1 MSVTPLRTDW
11 SCPRKPRASTS
22 ASRSM
27 SIASIGTPNIC
38 AFVAIPAVTQP
49 ASAESSTST
58 GFGAPSTPP
67 SSDGS
72 STMIVKR
79 RGAGDMLLPPAVHA
93 LIDTWLL
100 VPRCQLDF
108 ALNWHLPSAGFS
120 RTRLSTAMMPSRLT
134 SFSRSDM
141 GSSCL
146 GEQLGH
152 QARRTRGAVGWDV
165 AVMHGL
171 AQVIQHRG
179 RQLLRCRAVVIH
191 PHAGAE
197 ALEAA
202 RDEELLLEV
211 IPEREVKE
219 RRAERRQLH
228 RRREPALHDRQ
239 IRSGVMPEEMRH
251 ERTHLEA
258 RRVRK
263 RRAVE
268 PRAGHEHHP
277 RVGDARRDERECR
290 RALLEKVATD
300 PGAADRDQDHAF
312 ALVVA
317 ERGAERRLVP
327 EVGRVEVIRVPRELE
342 MLARPLPHVWQ
353 VRTERAVEHVV
364 LVAHHEREVA
374 DVGMKA
380 EMIDVLGVLL
390 PRTNELGRRR
400 ILAHRQH
407 ADEVGDEGV
416 RRPLHLRVL

>member
-1 MSVTPLRTDW
+1 MSVTPLRTDLSW
-11 SCPRKPRASTS
+11 PSKPRASTS

-67 SSDGS
+67 SSGGS
-72 STMIVKR
+72 STMTVNR

-108 ALNWHLPSAGFS
+108 ALNWHLPSAGVS
-120 RTRLSTAMMPSRLT
+120 RTSLSTAMMPSRLT
-134 SFSRSDM
+134 SFSRSAM
-141 GSSCL
+141 GSSCS

-152 QARRTRGAVGWDV
+152 QAGRPRSAIGRNV

-171 AQVIQHRG
+171 AQVIQHRA
-179 RQLLRCRAVVIH
+179 RQVLRGRAVVVH

-202 RDEELLLEV
+202 RHEELLLEV
-211 IPEREVKE
+211 VPQREVEE
-219 RRAERRQLH
+219 RGAQRGQLH
-228 RRREPALHDRQ
+228 RRREPALNDRQ
-239 IRSGVMPEEMRH
+239 IGGGVMPEELGD
-251 ERTHLEA
+251 ERAHLET
-258 RRVRK
+258 RRGRN

-268 PRAGHEHHP
+268 TGPGHEQH
-277 RVGDARRDERECR
+277 ARGGGAGGDEREGR
-290 RALLEKVATD
+290 RALLEEVAAD
-300 PGAADRDQDHAF
+300 AGAADRDQDHAF
-312 ALVVA
+312 VRPVA
-317 ERGAERRLVP
+317 QRGAERRLVP
-327 EVGRVEVIRVPRELE
+327 EVGGVEVVRVPRELE
-342 MLARPLPHVWQ
+342 MLAGPLPHVGQ
-353 VRTERAVEHVV
+353 VRTERAVEHVL

-380 EMIDVLGVLL
+380 EMVDVLGVLV
-390 PRTNELGRRR
+390 PRTNELG
-400 ILAHRQH
+400 
-407 ADEVGDEGV
+407 
-416 RRPLHLRVL
+416 